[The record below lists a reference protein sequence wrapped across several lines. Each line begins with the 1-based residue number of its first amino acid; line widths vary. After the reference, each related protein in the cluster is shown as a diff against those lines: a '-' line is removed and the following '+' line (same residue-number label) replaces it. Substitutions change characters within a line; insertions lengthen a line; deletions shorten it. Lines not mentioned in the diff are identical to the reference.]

1 MSIDPSSQ
9 ASQAVQASLEQ
20 MADGA
25 SSTGGAGG
33 TPQALADKFQS
44 MMQQSP
50 MSAPAAP
57 ESDGTAVASKLVAAQ
72 DAELQQTVNDA
83 LQLAQQAPTLSMNE
97 MSAGTIR
104 MTLELASTQLDL
116 EAKMGVV
123 DSSKSAIETLMK
135 NQ

>member
-1 MSIDPSSQ
+1 MTVSIQ
-9 ASQAVQASLEQ
+9 AAQMQAALEKMGQNAVQSPDVSAQLAS
-20 MADGA
+20 
-25 SSTGGAGG
+25 
-33 TPQALADKFQS
+33 KFQS
-44 MMQQSP
+44 MMEKPSMASP
-50 MSAPAAP
+50 AQPSQ
-57 ESDGTAVASKLVAAQ
+57 DGTAVAQKLVASQ

-83 LQLAQQAPTLSMNE
+83 LSLAQQAPTLSMNE

>member
-1 MSIDPSSQ
+1 MTVN
-9 ASQAVQASLEQ
+9 ATTTALQASLDQ
-20 MADGA
+20 MSQSAA
-25 SSTGGAGG
+25 AGPAAQ
-33 TPQALADKFQS
+33 TSPELADKFQS
-44 MMQQSP
+44 LMQKGQ
-50 MSAPAAP
+50 MSAPATP
-57 ESDGTAVASKLVAAQ
+57 QQDGTAVASKLVATQ
-72 DAELQQTVNDA
+72 DAELQHTVNDA
-83 LQLAQQAPTLSMNE
+83 LQLAQQAPTMTMNE

>member
-1 MSIDPSSQ
+1 MTVN
-9 ASQAVQASLEQ
+9 ATTTALQASLEQ
-20 MADGA
+20 MSQSAGA
-25 SSTGGAGG
+25 APAAQT
-33 TPQALADKFQS
+33 TPEMADKFQS
-44 MMQQSP
+44 LMQKSP
-50 MSAPAAP
+50 MSAPATP
-57 ESDGTAVASKLVAAQ
+57 QQDGTAVVSKLVASQ
-72 DAELQQTVNDA
+72 DAELQHTVNDA
-83 LQLAQQAPTLSMNE
+83 LQLAEQAPNMTMNE

>member
-1 MSIDPSSQ
+1 MTVNVN
-9 ASQAVQASLEQ
+9 ASALQASLEQ
-20 MADGA
+20 MSQGA
-25 SSTGGAGG
+25 AAPGA
-33 TPQALADKFQS
+33 QAPTQLADKFQS
-44 MMQQSP
+44 LMQKSP
-50 MSAPAAP
+50 MSAPATP
-57 ESDGTAVASKLVAAQ
+57 QQDGTAVASKLVASQ
-72 DAELQQTVNDA
+72 DAELQHTVNDA
-83 LQLAQQAPTLSMNE
+83 LQLAEQAPNMTMNE

>member
-1 MSIDPSSQ
+1 
-9 ASQAVQASLEQ
+9 
-20 MADGA
+20 
-25 SSTGGAGG
+25 
-33 TPQALADKFQS
+33 
-44 MMQQSP
+44 MQKGQ
-50 MSAPAAP
+50 MSAPAMP
-57 ESDGTAVASKLVAAQ
+57 QQDGTAVASKLVAAQ
-72 DAELQQTVNDA
+72 DAELQHTVNDA
-83 LQLAQQAPTLSMNE
+83 LQLAQQAPTMSMNE

>member
-1 MSIDPSSQ
+1 MTVN
-9 ASQAVQASLEQ
+9 ATTTALQASLEQ
-20 MADGA
+20 M
-25 SSTGGAGG
+25 SQGAGAAQT
-33 TPQALADKFQS
+33 TPEMADKFQS
-44 MMQQSP
+44 LMQKSP
-50 MSAPAAP
+50 MSAPATP
-57 ESDGTAVASKLVAAQ
+57 QQDGTAVASKLVASQ
-72 DAELQQTVNDA
+72 DAELQHTVNDA
-83 LQLAQQAPTLSMNE
+83 LQLAQQAPNMTMNE

>member
-1 MSIDPSSQ
+1 MTVN
-9 ASQAVQASLEQ
+9 ATTTALQASLDQ
-20 MADGA
+20 MSQSAA
-25 SSTGGAGG
+25 TGPAAQ
-33 TPQALADKFQS
+33 TSPELADKFQS
-44 MMQQSP
+44 LMQKGQ
-50 MSAPAAP
+50 MSAPATP
-57 ESDGTAVASKLVAAQ
+57 QQDGTAVASKLVASQ
-72 DAELQQTVNDA
+72 DAELQHTVNDA
-83 LQLAQQAPTLSMNE
+83 LQLAQQAPTMTMNE

>member
-1 MSIDPSSQ
+1 MTVN
-9 ASQAVQASLEQ
+9 ATTTALQASLEQ
-20 MADGA
+20 MSQSAGA
-25 SSTGGAGG
+25 APAAQT
-33 TPQALADKFQS
+33 TPELADKFQS
-44 MMQQSP
+44 LMQKGQ
-50 MSAPAAP
+50 MSAPATP
-57 ESDGTAVASKLVAAQ
+57 QQDGTAVASKLVAAQ
-72 DAELQQTVNDA
+72 DAELQHTVNDA
-83 LQLAQQAPTLSMNE
+83 LQLAQQAPTMSMNE